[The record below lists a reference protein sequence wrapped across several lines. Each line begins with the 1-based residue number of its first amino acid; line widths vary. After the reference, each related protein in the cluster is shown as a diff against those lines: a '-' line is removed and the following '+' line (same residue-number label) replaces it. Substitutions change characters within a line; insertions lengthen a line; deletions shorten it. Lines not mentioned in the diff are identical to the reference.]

1 MNLSAG
7 GAAAGGPGALFSPDD
22 LACPICV
29 ETIEDAFAT
38 PCGHTFCFK
47 CISTHLKNKSTCPSC
62 GAHLVQ
68 DQIHPNFLLNKVGGM
83 CYVTTL
89 SIRLLCMKLSGMLGS
104 LMESGCTAK
113 QSRPEGSA
121 LSSLVQQL

>member
-1 MNLSAG
+1 MNGGDAAGG
-7 GAAAGGPGALFSPDD
+7 GAAAATATAAAALFNPED

-62 GAHLVQ
+62 SAHLVQ
-68 DQIHPNFLLNKVGGM
+68 DQIHPNFLLNKVTFEFKY
-83 CYVTTL
+83 CYIL
-89 SIRLLCMKLSGMLGS
+89 
-104 LMESGCTAK
+104 
-113 QSRPEGSA
+113 
-121 LSSLVQQL
+121 

>member
-7 GAAAGGPGALFSPDD
+7 GGGASAAAEPRALFNPED

-68 DQIHPNFLLNKVGGM
+68 DQIHPNFLLNKVG
-83 CYVTTL
+83 
-89 SIRLLCMKLSGMLGS
+89 RD
-104 LMESGCTAK
+104 
-113 QSRPEGSA
+113 
-121 LSSLVQQL
+121 

>member
-1 MNLSAG
+1 MVVVVLLVVVG
-7 GAAAGGPGALFSPDD
+7 GGGGPLFSPDD

-68 DQIHPNFLLNKVGGM
+68 DHIHPNFLLNKV
-83 CYVTTL
+83 CISSFYVATN
-89 SIRLLCMKLSGMLGS
+89 R
-104 LMESGCTAK
+104 
-113 QSRPEGSA
+113 
-121 LSSLVQQL
+121 QLAAGP

>member
-1 MNLSAG
+1 MAAPGLQGSSQSRGTLPTTHGMNI
-7 GAAAGGPGALFSPDD
+7 AAAGGGAGTGTGALFSPDD

-68 DQIHPNFLLNKVGGM
+68 DQIHPNFLLNKVNEAGT
-83 CYVTTL
+83 V
-89 SIRLLCMKLSGMLGS
+89 
-104 LMESGCTAK
+104 
-113 QSRPEGSA
+113 
-121 LSSLVQQL
+121 

>member
-1 MNLSAG
+1 MNSSAG
-7 GAAAGGPGALFSPDD
+7 AAGPGALFNPDD

-68 DQIHPNFLLNKVGGM
+68 DQIHPNFLLNKVR
-83 CYVTTL
+83 CV
-89 SIRLLCMKLSGMLGS
+89 LLYQLISQIIS
-104 LMESGCTAK
+104 
-113 QSRPEGSA
+113 QVV
-121 LSSLVQQL
+121 VQCPPVQDA

>member
-7 GAAAGGPGALFSPDD
+7 GGPGPAAAAAGGAGDGPQRALFSAED

-68 DQIHPNFLLNKVGGM
+68 DQIHPNFLLSKVSSPAAASPTYCCQSVYAPG
-83 CYVTTL
+83 C
-89 SIRLLCMKLSGMLGS
+89 LC
-104 LMESGCTAK
+104 
-113 QSRPEGSA
+113 QS
-121 LSSLVQQL
+121 